1 MNCGYCKTSDRAYIY
16 YEDRGQGED
25 TILFVPGHMCTT
37 KFYQKNVETL
47 AKNHRVVTM
56 DNRGFGNSSKP
67 LQGNDIERHADDIRE
82 LIDYLNLEQ
91 VTLVGWSLSGS
102 IVVTY
107 AHKYDG
113 YRLKALGLLDC
124 CLFPFSPEDWNSYNS
139 KNYNM
144 DDWNQKYRLWYT
156 DPETYIENFV
166 NRVRGGLTEEEVQMV
181 RDEIGKTPPWIGFA
195 LHTDWCHTD
204 CARLLPELKVPVI
217 IFSGESKG
225 HSASMGRYY
234 QSQIRTYCEH
244 HEFSTG
250 GHMLFFIEHESF
262 NRLLEAFIQKVGNR

>member
-1 MNCGYCKTSDRAYIY
+1 MERSGIMNCGYCKTSDRAYIY

-107 AHKYDG
+107 AHKYEG
-113 YRLKALGLLDC
+113 YRLKALGLLD
-124 CLFPFSPEDWNSYNS
+124 LSLIHISEPT
-139 KNYNM
+139 
-144 DDWNQKYRLWYT
+144 R
-156 DPETYIENFV
+156 
-166 NRVRGGLTEEEVQMV
+166 
-181 RDEIGKTPPWIGFA
+181 
-195 LHTDWCHTD
+195 H
-204 CARLLPELKVPVI
+204 
-217 IFSGESKG
+217 
-225 HSASMGRYY
+225 
-234 QSQIRTYCEH
+234 
-244 HEFSTG
+244 
-250 GHMLFFIEHESF
+250 
-262 NRLLEAFIQKVGNR
+262 